1 MKLPQPPQLKNEW
14 PEHVQSGWSN
24 LVEQAESFAQSAGGG
39 SAFDSMCQRIAKAIN
54 RSDFSDVYD
63 ALEKRLGARALT
75 WLWCNDEKIRKASCR
90 GSVLGTLAELQT
102 PRLTRTTF
110 LQLCQLY
117 FQEFDRLETA
127 EPGLSSELEVVLRDQ
142 SKKLPRQTH
151 KQMSRDPVA
160 SIQENINWLISM
172 EGPSYFSRQVRESG
186 QELEQK
192 FAALGL
198 VGYDQGRYGDLCRAH
213 YYIETLKEVELGQWD
228 PIFDELLKP
237 SVNRAPF
244 GEGKRIGHAALEIL
258 IDRAG
263 SEVSEGWQDFVLGVA
278 GDPRI
283 NSSATN
289 YQEWWRPLGAAR
301 VDKVRGWLSR
311 EDLKLFLQA
320 LEQYGIESGKSDLQ
334 RMFPARKRFLEGL
347 YNQKLIRNT
356 RLMLGR
362 SAEGIVKRLLGDEI
376 KTNFASLEGGLADK
390 AIIYVDCGD
399 FYLVE
404 GSHSFKIWVYL
415 APPGKLVPSYDCSS
429 FTHGELTHITPSQ
442 YSAMY
447 GLPYEAVTHNG
458 TWQSKVI
465 NFLAEHGVELD
476 IESLLS
482 PAEYRGHLAIHG
494 YPVVKTPKTRIPEP
508 KDLPGHLD
516 VRMRQRAQRR
526 PPPKFQD
533 LFSDQRH
540 PSAADRFLRGKPST
554 TAQQRRD
561 AYVEKQQR
569 FKEDT
574 SQNLS
579 DQHKTVLGYLAH
591 NPNAKAR
598 HVAAL
603 LGVPLKELV
612 AMFAGP
618 LEPFVVRKDLHTW
631 VVKSEFINKF
641 K

>member
-1 MKLPQPPQLKNEW
+1 MKLPHPPQLKIGW
-14 PEHVQSGWSN
+14 PDYVESDWSG
-24 LVEQAESFAQSAGGG
+24 LFERAETHAQATG
-39 SAFDSMCQRIAKAIN
+39 SGNAFESMCHRLAKAIHSN
-54 RSDFSDVYD
+54 DFSEVNT
-63 ALEKRLGARALT
+63 ALKKRLGARALT
-75 WLWCNDEKIRKASCR
+75 WLWCNDSKIKKHSCR
-90 GSVLGTLAELQT
+90 GAVLSRLVELQE

-117 FQEFDRLETA
+117 FQEFDQLETV
-127 EPGLSSELEVVLRDQ
+127 EEGLFDKLETVLRNQ
-142 SKKLPRQTH
+142 IKKMPQKKKRQVSK
-151 KQMSRDPVA
+151 DPVV
-160 SIQENINWLISM
+160 SIQENIDWLVGID
-172 EGPSYFSRQVRESG
+172 GPSHFSQQVRESG

-198 VGYDQGRYGDLCRAH
+198 VGYDGGRYGDLCRAH
-213 YYIETLKEVELGQWD
+213 YYIETLKEVKLGQWD

-283 NSSATN
+283 TSSATN
-289 YQEWWRPLGAAR
+289 YQEWWKPLGAAR
-301 VDKVRGWLSR
+301 VEKVRGWLSR

-320 LEQYGIESGKSDLQ
+320 LEQYGIESRKSDLQ

-376 KTNFASLEGGLADK
+376 KTNFASLEGGLGDK

-415 APPGKLVPSYDCSS
+415 APPGKIVPSYDYSS
-429 FTHGELTHITPSQ
+429 FTHGELTHTTPSQ
-442 YSAMY
+442 YRAMY
-447 GLPYEAVTHNG
+447 DLPYEAVTHNG
-458 TWQSKVI
+458 QWQSKVI
-465 NFLAEHGVELD
+465 NFLADHGVELD

-482 PAEYRGHLAIHG
+482 PAEYRGHLAVHG
-494 YPVVKTPKTRIPEP
+494 YPVVKTAKSRVPEP
-508 KDLPGHLD
+508 RDLPAHLEVKPSSP
-516 VRMRQRAQRR
+516 VRRT
-526 PPPKFQD
+526 PPPRFQD
-533 LFSDQRH
+533 LFKDKR
-540 PSAADRFLRGKPST
+540 PTSASDRFLRGRPPTVHAERHANFFRSENEP
-554 TAQQRRD
+554 AQRKAD
-561 AYVEKQQR
+561 KLTDQQ
-569 FKEDT
+569 
-574 SQNLS
+574 
-579 DQHKTVLGYLAH
+579 KTVLGYLAH

-598 HVAAL
+598 HIATL
-603 LGVPLKELV
+603 LGFTLKDIV
-612 AMFAGP
+612 TMFSGP
-618 LEPFVVRKDLHTW
+618 LEPYVERKDMHTW
-631 VVKSEFINKF
+631 VLKPEFVNKF